1 MTRQTDAFLDSAMV
15 AARAAGAVIRQ
26 RLGQPIATE
35 YKSATDPVTEVDR
48 HCELLI
54 KETLTTAHPG
64 VDFWG
69 EEFGHQH
76 ESGTLTWLV
85 DPLDGTKNFVH
96 GYPYVAVSIAL
107 VEGRRSKLGVVYDPI
122 RDEMF
127 HAVRDGGA
135 FSNGKRIE
143 VSRAAKLQEA
153 LVVPGFTTVPEQQ
166 KELIWKAAMACQG
179 IRRGGAAALDICQ
192 LAAGRLDAYWEWS
205 LQPWDLAAATLIV
218 SEAQGT
224 VSRLDG
230 SEFDLFGGQ
239 ILATNTSLHRLFVD
253 LLGQN

>member
-1 MTRQTDAFLDSAMV
+1 MK
-15 AARAAGAVIRQ
+15 AARAAGDIIRQ
-26 RLGQPIATE
+26 RLGAPLQTE
-35 YKSATDPVTEVDR
+35 FKSATDPVTEVDR
-48 HCELLI
+48 QCELLI

-64 VDFWG
+64 LDFWG
-69 EEFGHQH
+69 EEFGLQQ
-76 ESGTLTWLV
+76 ESGSLTWLV

-107 VEGRRSKLGVVYDPI
+107 VEDRQARLGVVYDPL
-122 RDEMF
+122 RNEMF
-127 HAVRDGGA
+127 HAVKGKGA
-135 FSNGKRIE
+135 FSNGRRLE
-143 VSRAAKLQEA
+143 VSRTAELQEA

-166 KELIWKAAMACQG
+166 KELIWKAALSCQG

-230 SEFDLFGGQ
+230 SEFDLFRGQ
-239 ILATNTSLHRLFVD
+239 VLATNTSLHRKFVE
-253 LLGQN
+253 LLGQNRP